1 MKPER
6 WGKVESIFHKA
17 LEVDESRRSAVIE
30 DSCAGDEELRREV
43 ESLLAH
49 HSDSASFIE
58 QPAFADQLDTIPFRP
73 VKAAAAPR
81 PDLKGV
87 AVGHYRILEEIGSG
101 GMGVVYKALD
111 MRLERYVALKLLPD
125 ELAKDTQALNRFR
138 REAKSASALNHP
150 NICTIY
156 DVGEEGGHA
165 FIAMEFL
172 EGRTLREEI
181 AVKAIDLDRALS
193 LGIEIADA
201 LDAAHSAGILHR
213 DIKPANIFVTKR
225 GHAKILD
232 FGLAKVTSI
241 PKHLAQRVSADASTV
256 EIEQLTSPG
265 LAMGTVAYMSPEQ
278 ARGEPLDPRSDLF
291 SLGIVLYEVA
301 TGRHPFSGATTAVVF
316 DRILNESPAAPI
328 SLNSKLPV
336 EFENILNKA
345 LEKDRELR
353 CQSAAE
359 LRADLKRLQRKSGSG
374 SGPVATSP
382 RVSSSRDASNSAA
395 VLATKRSRGLAIVAA
410 CLVILAAAGYAAWR
424 LWPRAR
430 PFATISVDQITNVG
444 TIEKIAL
451 SGDGRFLAE
460 VKNDKGQRTL
470 WVRNTATN
478 TDTQILGAFGNQYMG
493 IAFSPDGNY
502 LYFVRP
508 TEESSIANTLYVM
521 PVFGG
526 TPRQLIYNVDSIV
539 SFSPDGSRF
548 TYLTFTPERKDQS
561 SEIHIA
567 NKDGSDNLA
576 VYATR
581 EENGPPVWS
590 PRGGRIAWIS
600 TAGPANF
607 ALQIF
612 DIASKKLTKVAAPPD
627 ISFAALSDVAWTP
640 DGRHLLAFYVRPHT
654 DHAQIGMVTL
664 PTGDFYPVTNDVS
677 SYSELALSADGRTLA
692 TVLTNIDSSVAWYKP
707 DGGVPLSTTP
717 LRITPDRIAW
727 ANEDRLLFAIPRV
740 DIGWIDRATGEVHTF
755 DLGETAAGDYI
766 TTCGD
771 GHILFTGF
779 PKGATET
786 WIFRMDADGGNIVQL
801 AAGGLA
807 PTPECSSDG
816 REVYYF
822 VEENEMSWASLW
834 AVQLSGG
841 TPRQILPPEGLLPD
855 AISADG
861 RLAGWNIVDSS
872 KVRWKTFDLASGRL
886 LSEIGLDSSDIGSE
900 DASPV
905 RFSPGNGAAVYS
917 VLRNGGRTLLY
928 QPLDGS
934 ASHPL
939 FDPAQEAIPDFG
951 WSPSGKQLA
960 VVRQKSSSD
969 VVLIKDQQEKGK
981 D

>member
-17 LEVDESRRSAVIE
+17 LEADENRRSSVIE
-30 DSCAGDEELRREV
+30 ESCAGDAELRREV

-58 QPAFADQLDTIPFRP
+58 KPAFADQANIT
-73 VKAAAAPR
+73 KAPSATTAAPR
-81 PDLKGV
+81 PDLKDV
-87 AVGHYRILEEIGSG
+87 AVGHYRIVEEIGFG

-125 ELAKDTQALNRFR
+125 ELAKDPQALNRFR

-201 LDAAHSAGILHR
+201 LDAAHLAGILHR

-241 PKHLAQRVSADASTV
+241 PKHLAQAVSADASTV
-256 EIEQLTSPG
+256 ESEQLTSPG
-265 LAMGTVAYMSPEQ
+265 SVMGTVAYMSPEQ
-278 ARGEPLDPRSDLF
+278 ARGEPLDARSDLF
-291 SLGIVLYEVA
+291 SLGVVLYEMA
-301 TGRHPFSGATTAVVF
+301 TGRHPFAGATTAVVF
-316 DRILNESPAAPI
+316 DRILNESPVAPI
-328 SLNSKLPV
+328 SLNPELPI
-336 EFENILNKA
+336 EFETILNKT

-353 CQSAAE
+353 CQFAGE

-374 SGPVATSP
+374 SGPTAQASRTPSP
-382 RVSSSRDASNSAA
+382 GSSSSAA
-395 VLATKRSRGLAIVAA
+395 VLATRKSRRLAVIAA
-410 CLVILAAAGYAAWR
+410 CLVILAAAGFAAWR
-424 LWPRAR
+424 FWPRAR
-430 PFATISVDQITNVG
+430 PFATISVSQITNVG

-460 VKNDKGQRTL
+460 VKNDKGQRTV

-478 TDTQILGAFGNQYMG
+478 TDTQILGAFANWYMG
-493 IAFSPDGNY
+493 IGFSPDGNY

-508 TEESSIANTLYVM
+508 TEESSIINTLYVM

-548 TYLTFTPERKDQS
+548 TYLQFTPERKDQS

-567 NKDGSDNLA
+567 DKDGSNNHV

-581 EENGPPVWS
+581 EEIGPPAWS
-590 PRGGRIAWIS
+590 PKAGRIAWFS
-600 TAGPANF
+600 TAGPAKF

-612 DIASKKLTKVAAPPD
+612 DIASKKLTSFAAPPD
-627 ISFAALSDVAWTP
+627 ISFWGLSNVAWTP
-640 DGRHLLAFYVRPHT
+640 DGLHLLAFYVRPHS

-664 PTGDFYPVTNDVS
+664 PSGDFHPVTNDVS
-677 SYSELALSADGRTLA
+677 SYGELALSADGRTLA
-692 TVLTNIDSSVAWYKP
+692 TVLTNIDSSIAWYKP
-707 DGGVPLSTTP
+707 DDGVPLSTTP
-717 LRITPDRIAW
+717 LRITPYRIAW

-755 DLGETAAGDYI
+755 DLGETTAGDYI
-766 TTCGD
+766 TTCPD
-771 GHILFTGF
+771 GHILFTAF
-779 PKGATET
+779 PKGATVQ
-786 WIFRMDADGGNIVQL
+786 WVFRMDADGGNILQL
-801 AAGGLA
+801 AAGGIV
-807 PTPECSSDG
+807 PTPGCSSDG

-822 VEENEMSWASLW
+822 VLENEMSRASLW
-834 AVQLSGG
+834 SVPLSGG
-841 TPRQILPPEGLLPD
+841 TPRQIRPQEATVYY
-855 AISADG
+855 AISPDG
-861 RLAGWNIVDSS
+861 RLAGWTIDLPKARWNI
-872 KVRWKTFDLASGRL
+872 FDLASGRAV
-886 LSEIGLDSSDIGSE
+886 SQIPLDTSDMGSDE
-900 DASPV
+900 ASPV
-905 RFSPGNGAAVYS
+905 RFSPDNRGAVYS

-934 ASHPL
+934 APHSL

-960 VVRQKSSSD
+960 VVRQKSTSD

-981 D
+981 E